1 MLTGTL
7 NSIREENAKLAR
19 DVEYIREMAEE
30 DEMEDRLLDLE
41 MQYVKRTENPY
52 MESAESVNQISPED
66 NFSKQEVERIL
77 SSDHDLTVD
86 EMLGI

>member
-41 MQYVKRTENPY
+41 MQYVKRTENP
-52 MESAESVNQISPED
+52 
-66 NFSKQEVERIL
+66 
-77 SSDHDLTVD
+77 
-86 EMLGI
+86 